1 MNQSDQNTPAQQEP
15 VIGDSKQLAA
25 TPGLGLT
32 KGIIAIVIGVISFG
46 GLFVIALIVGFAAT
60 IEPWYGISGERVAMI
75 LVAFLLPPISFG
87 LCLWR
92 GIVAIHKRRVRR
104 VTPLNFG
111 LWLGLFV
118 IVCIPAVVAAGL
130 VSSIFHIYPQWP
142 LSQWWLWVIVA
153 VAVGIGIW
161 LKRRKVRSQ
170 ENIISRKSIDEP
182 DRSVPAQE
190 ERAIQDSEP
199 VSATPR
205 LGIAK
210 GIVAILLGVV
220 AGVEIAFIGMLG
232 NAVLLA
238 MTNNPWYDY
247 HGREAWT
254 NYSVLITGVVIG
266 SIIFGLCL
274 WRGIIAIRKRR
285 VNRVTHFNF
294 GIWLSFFVVAMI
306 PVVLLLS

>member
-1 MNQSDQNTPAQQEP
+1 MS
-15 VIGDSKQLAA
+15 DSKQLAA
-25 TPGLGLT
+25 TPGLGLA
-32 KGIIAIVIGVISFG
+32 KGIIAILIGFISFG
-46 GLFVIALIVGFAAT
+46 GLFLIALFVGFAAT
-60 IEPWYGISGERVAMI
+60 VEPWYGISGGRVAMI
-75 LVAFLLPPISFG
+75 IVAFLLPPISFG
-87 LCLWR
+87 LCMWR
-92 GIVAIHKRRVRR
+92 GIVAIRKRRTRR

-130 VSSIFHIYPQWP
+130 VSSVFHVYPQWP

-190 ERAIQDSEP
+190 ERAIRDSEP
-199 VSATPR
+199 IAATPG
-205 LGIAK
+205 LGLAK

-220 AGVEIAFIGMLG
+220 AGVEIAFIGLLG

-266 SIIFGLCL
+266 SVILGLCL

-294 GIWLSFFVVAMI
+294 GLWLTLFVAAWI